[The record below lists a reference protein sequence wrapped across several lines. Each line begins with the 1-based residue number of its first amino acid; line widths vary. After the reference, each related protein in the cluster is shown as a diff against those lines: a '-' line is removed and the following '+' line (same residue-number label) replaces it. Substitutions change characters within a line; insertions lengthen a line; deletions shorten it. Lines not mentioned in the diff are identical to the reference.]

1 MITSIKIHT
10 ILLLSVHI
18 SNQNIQSRAIL
29 CANAVIWSIVLWWGF
44 ETRLSK
50 RLSKYWY
57 FFFFEGGSPAFAR
70 TILVWI
76 FESSSKIN
84 LSMNF
89 HRVGWEHCSPFFL
102 CNLIVIWNKTVTEM
116 NSLDWWPISVSLLN
130 EIKRTD

>member
-1 MITSIKIHT
+1 MITSIKIHK

-18 SNQNIQSRAIL
+18 SNQNIQLRAIL
-29 CANAVIWSIVLWWGF
+29 CSNAVIWSIILWWGF

-50 RLSKYWY
+50 RLSSYWY

-70 TILVWI
+70 TTLVWI

-102 CNLIVIWNKTVTEM
+102 FHLIVIWNKTVTEM
-116 NSLDWWPISVSLLN
+116 NSLDWWPISISVLN
-130 EIKRTD
+130 EIKKTD